1 MTVHFYIWTFNI
13 NILTA
18 VYSSDAKTQLHTDDI
33 QVLSILLFKFIDN
46 VMKLVR
52 VKYTW
57 KISYIFAIS
66 LWFDIANKVSG

>member
-13 NILTA
+13 NILLTA
-18 VYSSDAKTQLHTDDI
+18 VYSSDGKTQLRADDI

-52 VKYTW
+52 VKYT
-57 KISYIFAIS
+57 
-66 LWFDIANKVSG
+66 